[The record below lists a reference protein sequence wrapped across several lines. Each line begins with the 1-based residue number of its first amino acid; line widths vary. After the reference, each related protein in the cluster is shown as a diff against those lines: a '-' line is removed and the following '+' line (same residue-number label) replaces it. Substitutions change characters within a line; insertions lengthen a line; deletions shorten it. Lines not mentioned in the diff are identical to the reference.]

1 MLEFSVKQ
9 QTLHFFYYVLIGFSV
24 GILFD
29 AFRSVRVRYQTNRLL
44 SHIMDVVFGLSCSGY
59 LIAVFYRLDGLML
72 CIFNMIG
79 AVLGLILYFLLFCRF
94 FRALFQKI
102 LTIFIKIFK
111 IVLYPVLLLCRI
123 GIRIFRF
130 FKKQFMRFGKRF
142 LKWSGRFGT
151 YTRKRLDTLRKKVR
165 KN

>member
-9 QTLHFFYYVLIGFSV
+9 QTLNFFYYVIVGLSV

-29 AFRSVRVRYQTNRLL
+29 LFRSVRVRYQKNKPMT
-44 SHIMDVVFGLSCSGY
+44 HIMDVVFGLSCTGY

-94 FRALFQKI
+94 FRAVFQK
-102 LTIFIKIFK
+102 
-111 IVLYPVLLLCRI
+111 Y
-123 GIRIFRF
+123 
-130 FKKQFMRFGKRF
+130 
-142 LKWSGRFGT
+142 
-151 YTRKRLDTLRKKVR
+151 
-165 KN
+165 

>member
-9 QTLHFFYYVLIGFSV
+9 QTLHFFYYVIVGLSV

-29 AFRSVRVRYQTNRLL
+29 LFRSVRVRYQKNEPMT
-44 SHIMDVVFGLSCSGY
+44 HIMDVVFGLSCTGY

-79 AVLGLILYFLLFCRF
+79 AALGLILYFLLFCRF
-94 FRALFQKI
+94 FRAVFQKI

-111 IVLYPVLLLCRI
+111 IVLYPVLLLCKI
-123 GIRIFRF
+123 GMKIFLF
-130 FKKQFMRFGKRF
+130 FKKQFLWFGKRF
-142 LKWSGRFGT
+142 LKWNGRFKN
-151 YTRKRLDTLRKKVR
+151 YTRKRFGILRKKIQ

>member
-9 QTLHFFYYVLIGFSV
+9 QTLHFFYYVLAGMSV

-29 AFRSVRVRYQTNRLL
+29 AFRSVRVRYRKNRLL
-44 SHIMDVVFGLSCSGY
+44 THALDVIFGLSCAGY
-59 LIAVFYRLDGLML
+59 LVIVFYQLDGLML

-79 AVLGLILYFLLFCRF
+79 AIFGLIFYFLLFCRF

-111 IVLYPVLLLCRI
+111 IVLYPVLLLCKI
-123 GIRIFRF
+123 EIKIFF
-130 FKKQFMRFGKRF
+130 FLKKQFLRLAKRF
-142 LKWSGRFGT
+142 LKWNGRFKN
-151 YTRKRLDTLRKKVR
+151 YTRRSFGTLKKKVR